1 MKNLLTI
8 LAALTITYSTA
19 LASNTPAAVL
29 IDNAEI
35 EVVTVEALDIF
46 TNAAFDSVSENLIFD
61 TTKDIS
67 VVQIY
72 DASGDL
78 EFQLPVM
85 SNNVQI
91 NKNLFDKG
99 NYKLGFILEGQSQ
112 VHFTK
117 VSIK

>member
-1 MKNLLTI
+1 MKNLITI
-8 LAALTITYSTA
+8 LTVLTITFSTA
-19 LASNTPAAVL
+19 FASTTPEVL
-29 IDNAEI
+29 INSAVV
-35 EVVTVEALDIF
+35 EVVTVESLDF
-46 TNAAFDSVSENLIFD
+46 FSNAAFDAGSDNLVFD

-72 DASGDL
+72 NGAGEL

-91 NKNLFDKG
+91 NKNLFDQG

-112 VHFTK
+112 VHFTD
-117 VSIK
+117 VTIR